1 MIKLLS
7 HITLSAILLLSA
19 TGMTINMHFCEGHLY
34 DVALIAPAHD
44 CCETDGTEDTCQHD
58 QDQNRSH
65 QCEDGCEDESIQAQS
80 TTDFFVSGYSF
91 DFENSHTFDL
101 LFATQLLIEKPL
113 TAESKV
119 VGVLNYK
126 KPPPQEVVLSQI
138 QSFLI

>member
-34 DVALIAPAHD
+34 DLALFATAHD
-44 CCETDGTEDTCQHD
+44 CCETDGAEDACQHD

-65 QCEDGCEDESIQAQS
+65 RCDDESIKVES
-80 TTDFFVSGYSF
+80 TNDFFVSSYSF

-101 LFATQLLIEKPL
+101 LFATQLLIENPSTVK
-113 TAESKV
+113 SKV

-126 KPPPQEVVLSQI
+126 KPPQEVVLSQI